1 MAFIA
6 SPAAKNVKKT
16 NFKTRSRTCTPGK
29 EKKQYVH
36 PVSKTQI
43 KRNEMF
49 IITPH
54 FYIALIC
61 EAAQIFLQIKEKNLI
76 IGLLTTS
83 L

>member
-16 NFKTRSRTCTPGK
+16 SFETRSRTCIPGK
-29 EKKQYVH
+29 EKNQYVH
-36 PVSKTQI
+36 PMSKTQI
-43 KRNEMF
+43 KKNEMF
-49 IITPH
+49 ILTPH
-54 FYIALIC
+54 FYIPPIC
-61 EAAQIFLQIKEKNLI
+61 EATQIFLQIKEKNLI